1 MTKRLSLLLFASA
14 VFCFGQTSATQI
26 SGTVYDNSGAILSG
40 ASVTLSNTA
49 TGATLKQPTNSAGL
63 WAFPSIAVGNY
74 NITVEMPGFK
84 TATRT
89 NVVLVT
95 ATPATLNI
103 TLELGDTHDVVRVEA
118 STEVLNTST
127 ATLSNVTEKAAISTL
142 PLNGRNP
149 LNLIVLDAGV
159 TQRSGT
165 GISVNGSR
173 LQASNVTIDGIEANE
188 ASNPTATNNVYR
200 INPDNVEEFKA
211 TTSNPTPEEGKN
223 SGLNVNMVT
232 KSGTNKLHGDLTYYF
247 RNNDLNSNEF
257 YANAQGQSRAILK
270 ANQYGYDIGGPVI
283 IPKVYNGRNKT
294 FFYNSWQGQK
304 VNLSQAIDKAFGSV
318 PSLYTPAALAGNYR
332 YFVSNPAAPM
342 TINGVKVTQNSP
354 GLVTSTGALAPGVR
368 NCASP
373 TDLNCVQTYNIYAN
387 DPQHIGADSSV
398 LKLLNS
404 YPAPNDYNVGDGLN
418 TAGYLWAAPSAVR
431 GPRNIIRIDHI
442 FNANNNIFFRA
453 MWAVE
458 QQLKGDLLNGRP
470 AIYPGFP
477 PRGEVYRPAKNYA
490 LSWRSVLTP
499 TLVNE
504 ATAGFA
510 RFTFDFTYGDS
521 NPNFPNNE
529 PAWVLNNV
537 TQDFLYSP
545 HSIRTLN
552 TPQLID
558 NLTWTKGA
566 HVMKFGGNLRFYQ
579 QNDQSGSVGGVNVLP
594 SISLSASLNPP
605 GSAFNLPSIGNSTT
619 AGMASTDNTRL
630 LTTINDLLGIP
641 ATIKQGFLSN
651 QNTNTWDPLHSG
663 SGLSLWY
670 VGERAKQINFFG
682 QDEWRI
688 KKNLTMTYGVRW
700 EWDKPSTEVS
710 ESPYVANLPIDGSQ
724 GPVTFAKASSW
735 YKRNNLDAFA
745 PRLGLAWAP
754 GNSTKTVVHA
764 GYGIAF
770 DSIPTY
776 ASAAAAN
783 TVPGL
788 VYTCTATTY
797 GAASTPGCGTVSSTA
812 RLANGFPELLSTPTV
827 LPSSGLTPTAQLYG
841 SAPNVVVFDQNLK
854 VATVHQWNI
863 TIQRELPGG
872 FVLSTG
878 YVGNRGERLYSQT
891 NVDQIT
897 ATPAVL
903 SSFGAM
909 QSNYAKG
916 CKPDGSGCPTGVTS
930 TPVPYVTSGVLTSAF
945 VNSATTITD
954 IQQNAAGN
962 FAGRIEQT
970 TLAAH
975 LRANQQ
981 FSNIIQISN
990 KADSNYHSWQTTVRK
1005 RYANGL
1011 LLNYSFTYGKAI
1023 DNMSGDPVGTSYNPS
1038 TSTAIDS
1045 NNLRADRGRSDFDQ
1059 RTVSVLTWIYE
1070 LPFGKGKPF
1079 MTTSN
1084 PVVQALFG
1092 GWQLQGFNSNQ
1103 SGEPFSVSSG
1113 AKTYQFGANSRVALT
1128 GANAPSDA
1136 LTQSSLGPVYFTSTA
1151 GFQLAA
1157 AGSTGIGRNTFQGA
1171 ALWDMDGAVSKNF
1184 TLNEKVKMNFRMEAF
1199 NALNHANF
1207 RTLAGASAGSTSIL
1221 ATNFGTACCQ
1231 TISTSTSTAIVSNG
1245 ESYRVVQ
1252 LVLKVVF

>member
-1 MTKRLSLLLFASA
+1 MIKRLSLLVFASA
-14 VFCFGQTSATQI
+14 VSCFGQTSATQI
-26 SGTVYDNSGAILSG
+26 SGTVYDNSGAILAG
-40 ASVTLSNTA
+40 ASVTAINDA
-49 TGATLKQPTNSAGL
+49 TGATLKQPTNTAGL
-63 WAFPSIAVGNY
+63 WAFPSIAVGSY
-74 NITVEMPGFK
+74 TVTVEMPGFK
-84 TATRT
+84 TAKRT

-95 ATPATLNI
+95 DTPAVLNI
-103 TLELGDTHDVVRVEA
+103 SLQLGDTHDVVNVEA
-118 STEVLNTST
+118 SAEVLNTST
-127 ATLSNVTEKAAISTL
+127 ATLSNVTEKEAVSTL

-149 LNLIVLDAGV
+149 LSLIVLDAGV

-232 KSGTNKLHGDLTYYF
+232 KSGTNKFHGDITYYF
-247 RNNDLNSNEF
+247 RNNDMNSNEF

-270 ANQYGYDIGGPVI
+270 SNQYGYDIGGPVL

-318 PSLYTPAALAGNYR
+318 PALYTPSALAGNFR

-342 TINGVKVTQNSP
+342 TINGVKVTQNAP
-354 GLVTSTGALAPGVR
+354 NLVTSSGALASGVR

-373 TDLNCVQTYNIYAN
+373 TDLNCVQTYNIYGN
-387 DPQHIGADSSV
+387 DPAHIGGDASV

-404 YPAPNDYNVGDGLN
+404 YPLPNDYNVGDGLN

-431 GPRNIIRIDHI
+431 GPRNIIRVDHI

-529 PAWVLNNV
+529 PAWVLNNA

-566 HVMKFGGNLRFYQ
+566 HVLKFGGNLRFYQ

-605 GSAFNLPSIGNSTT
+605 GSAFNLPTIGSSSA
-619 AGMASTDNTRL
+619 AGIASTDDTRL
-630 LTTINDLLGIP
+630 LSTINDLLGIP

-710 ESPYVANLPIDGSQ
+710 ESPYVANLPLDGSQ
-724 GPVTFAKASSW
+724 GNVTFAKASSW
-735 YKRNNLDAFA
+735 YKRENLDAFA
-745 PRLGLAWAP
+745 PRMGLAWAP
-754 GNSTKTVVHA
+754 GNSTRTVFHA

-797 GAASTPGCGTVSSTA
+797 GTASTPGCGTVSSTA
-812 RLANGFPELLSTPTV
+812 RLASGFPELLSTPTV
-827 LPSSGLTPTAQLYG
+827 LPSSGLSPTPQLYG

-863 TIQRELPGG
+863 TVQRELPWG

-891 NVDQIT
+891 NLDQIT

-903 SSFGAM
+903 TSFGDM

-945 VNSATTITD
+945 VNSSTSITD

-975 LRANQQ
+975 LRTNQQ
-981 FSNIIQISN
+981 FSNIIMISN
-990 KADSNYHSWQTTVRK
+990 KADSIYHSWQTTVRK
-1005 RYANGL
+1005 RYSNGL
-1011 LLNYSFTYGKAI
+1011 LLNFSYTYGKAI
-1023 DNMSGDPVGTSYNPS
+1023 DDMSGDPVGTSYNPS

-1059 RTVSVLTWIYE
+1059 RRTAVVTWIYE
-1070 LPFGKGKPF
+1070 LPFGKGKRF

-1084 PVVQALFG
+1084 PFVQSLFG

-1103 SGEPFSVSSG
+1103 SGEPFSVTSG

-1128 GANAPSDA
+1128 GANAPSDN
-1136 LTQSSLGPVYFTSTA
+1136 LVPGTLGPVYFTSTA
-1151 GFQLAA
+1151 GFQLAS
-1157 AGSTGIGRNTFQGA
+1157 AGSTGIGRNTFQGPA
-1171 ALWDMDGAVSKNF
+1171 FWDMDGAFSKSFAVS
-1184 TLNEKVKMNFRMEAF
+1184 EKAKVSFRVEAF

-1207 RTLAGASAGSTSIL
+1207 RSLAATSVGSNSIL
-1221 ATNFGTACCQ
+1221 STNFGTACCQ
-1231 TISTSTSTAIVSNG
+1231 TQSVSTSTAIVSNG

-1252 LVLKVVF
+1252 LVLKVAF